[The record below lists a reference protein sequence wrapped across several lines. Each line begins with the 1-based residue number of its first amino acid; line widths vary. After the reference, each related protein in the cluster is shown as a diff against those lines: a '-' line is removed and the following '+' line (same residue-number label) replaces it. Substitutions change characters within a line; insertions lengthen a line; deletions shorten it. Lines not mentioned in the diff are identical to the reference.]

1 MSQTSSVDV
10 AIIGGGPSGTALALT
25 ICLYSKLTVAVIEQT
40 AYDNIRTGEHVSA
53 SLLPLLDYLQVKE
66 PFLADNHTPVY
77 NVAAVWGNSELHAR
91 PSIINQIG
99 EGYLLDRTEF
109 DVMLAEQLVR
119 QDGQLYLETKCAEGE
134 QLEGGGWRLFLK
146 DNSGESSELETRY
159 LVDATGRQ
167 ARISKRLGAKSLAC
181 DTLVGISAILDFEGD
196 ALLRA
201 EALRERSK
209 TEEVLIE
216 SIPEGWWYSAW
227 LPNGT
232 LIAVLM
238 TDIDIMRQGKLH
250 KQKQWVELLSKAT
263 HTKERVRG
271 GQLVYPLSVKPAHSH
286 VLDRAVGENWIAIGD
301 AAIAFDPLSSM
312 GVGHAITCGC
322 DAAVAVVKYLI
333 NNEDRL
339 LKQYQERVKLNFEN
353 YLSIRHRYYAL
364 EKRWLDLP
372 FWKRRTQ
379 LAPIPLAAK

>member
-1 MSQTSSVDV
+1 MSQTPNVDV
-10 AIIGGGPSGTALALT
+10 AIIGGGPAGIALALT

-40 AYDNIRTGEHVSA
+40 AYDNLRTGEHVSA
-53 SLLPLLDYLQVKE
+53 SLLPLLDYLQVKQ

-77 NVAAVWGNSELHAR
+77 NVAALWGHSELHSR
-91 PSIINQIG
+91 PSIINQMG

-109 DVMLAEQLVR
+109 DAMLAEQLVR
-119 QDGQLYLETKCAEGE
+119 KGGQLYLETKCAEGE

-146 DNSGESSELETRY
+146 DNSGEYSQLETRY

-181 DTLVGISAILDFEGD
+181 DTLVGISALLDFESD
-196 ALLRA
+196 
-201 EALRERSK
+201 RSN

-232 LIAVLM
+232 LIVVLM

-250 KQKQWVELLSKAT
+250 KDKQWVELLSQAT
-263 HTKERVRG
+263 HTKQRVRG
-271 GQLVYPLSVKPAHSH
+271 GQLVYPLAVKPSHSH
-286 VLDRAVGENWIAIGD
+286 VLDRAVGEDWMAIGD

-322 DAAVAVVKYLI
+322 DAAVALVEYLI
-333 NNEDRL
+333 NNEDRM
-339 LKQYQERVKLNFEN
+339 LKQYQERLKLNFDN

-364 EKRWLDLP
+364 EQRWSDLP

-379 LAPIPLAAK
+379 SAPIPLTAE

>member
-1 MSQTSSVDV
+1 MSQTPSIDV
-10 AIIGGGPSGTALALT
+10 TIIGGGPAGNALALT

-40 AYDNIRTGEHVSA
+40 AYDNLRTGEHVSA

-66 PFLADNHTPVY
+66 PFLADNHTHVY
-77 NVAAVWGNSELHAR
+77 NVAAIWGHSEIYSR
-91 PSIINQIG
+91 PSLINQMG

-119 QDGQLYLETKCAEGE
+119 QGGQLYLETKCAEGE

-146 DNSGESSELETRY
+146 DNSGEYSQLETRY

-167 ARISKRLGAKSLAC
+167 ARISKRLGAKSLPC
-181 DTLVGISAILDFEGD
+181 DTLVGISAILDVESD
-196 ALLRA
+196 RP
-201 EALRERSK
+201 K
-209 TEEVLIE
+209 TEEVFIE

-232 LIAVLM
+232 LIMVLM

-250 KQKQWVELLSKAT
+250 KEKQWVKLLSKAP
-263 HTKERVRG
+263 HTKQRVKE
-271 GQLVYPLSVKPAHSH
+271 GQFVYPLTVKPAHSH
-286 VLDRAVGENWIAIGD
+286 VLDQAVGEDWMAIGD

-322 DAAVAVVKYLI
+322 DAAVALVEYLI

-339 LKQYQERVKLNFEN
+339 LKQYQNGLERNFDN
-353 YLSIRHRYYAL
+353 YLSIRHRYYGL

-379 LAPIPLAAK
+379 LAPAPFSKPVLS

>member
-1 MSQTSSVDV
+1 MSQTPSVDV

-53 SLLPLLDYLQVKE
+53 SLLPLLDYLQAKE
-66 PFLADNHTPVY
+66 PFLAYNHTPVY
-77 NVAAVWGNSELHAR
+77 NVAAVWGHSELHAR
-91 PSIINQIG
+91 PSIINQMG

-109 DVMLAEQLVR
+109 DIMLAEQLVR
-119 QDGQLYLETKCAEGE
+119 KGGQLYLETKCAEGE

-146 DNSGESSELETRY
+146 DNSGEYSELETRY

-167 ARISKRLGAKSLAC
+167 ARISKRLGAKSLPC

-196 ALLRA
+196 
-201 EALRERSK
+201 RSK

-238 TDIDIMRQGKLH
+238 TDIDIMRQGKFH
-250 KQKQWVELLSKAT
+250 KEKQWVEL
-263 HTKERVRG
+263 
-271 GQLVYPLSVKPAHSH
+271 
-286 VLDRAVGENWIAIGD
+286 
-301 AAIAFDPLSSM
+301 
-312 GVGHAITCGC
+312 
-322 DAAVAVVKYLI
+322 
-333 NNEDRL
+333 
-339 LKQYQERVKLNFEN
+339 
-353 YLSIRHRYYAL
+353 
-364 EKRWLDLP
+364 
-372 FWKRRTQ
+372 
-379 LAPIPLAAK
+379 

>member
-1 MSQTSSVDV
+1 MSQTPSVDV
-10 AIIGGGPSGTALALT
+10 AIIGGGPAGTALALT

-40 AYDNIRTGEHVSA
+40 AYDTLRTGEHVSA

-77 NVAAVWGNSELHAR
+77 NVAAIWGHSELNSR
-91 PSIINQIG
+91 PSIINQMG

-109 DVMLAEQLVR
+109 DAMLAEQLVH
-119 QDGQLYLETKCAEGE
+119 QGGQLYLETKCAEGE

-146 DNSGESSELETRY
+146 DNSGASSELETRY

-167 ARISKRLGAKSLAC
+167 ARIAKRLGAKSLPH
-181 DTLVGISAILDFEGD
+181 DTLVGVSALLDFEHD
-196 ALLRA
+196 QP
-201 EALRERSK
+201 K

-232 LIAVLM
+232 LIVVLM
-238 TDIDIMRQGKLH
+238 TDIDLMRQGKFH
-250 KQKQWVELLSKAT
+250 KDKQWVQLLSQAT
-263 HTKERVRG
+263 HTKQRVRG
-271 GQLVYPLSVKPAHSH
+271 GQLVCPLAVKPAHSH
-286 VLDRAVGENWIAIGD
+286 LLDRAVGEDWMAIGD

-322 DAAVAVVKYLI
+322 DAAVALVEYLV

-339 LKQYQERVKLNFEN
+339 LKQYQERLKLNFDN

-364 EKRWLDLP
+364 EPRWLDLP
-372 FWKRRTQ
+372 FWQRRTQ
-379 LAPIPLAAK
+379 SASIPLAVK

>member
-1 MSQTSSVDV
+1 MSQTPSVDV
-10 AIIGGGPSGTALALT
+10 AIIGGGPAGTALALT

-40 AYDNIRTGEHVSA
+40 AYDTLRSGEHVSA

-77 NVAAVWGNSELHAR
+77 NVAAIWGHSELNSR
-91 PSIINQIG
+91 PSIINQMG

-109 DVMLAEQLVR
+109 DAMLAEQLVH
-119 QDGQLYLETKCAEGE
+119 QGGQLYLETKCAEGE

-146 DNSGESSELETRY
+146 DNSGASSQLETRY

-167 ARISKRLGAKSLAC
+167 ARIAKRLGAKSLPH
-181 DTLVGISAILDFEGD
+181 DTLVGVSALLDFED
-196 ALLRA
+196 DQP
-201 EALRERSK
+201 K

-232 LIAVLM
+232 LIVVLM
-238 TDIDIMRQGKLH
+238 TDIDLMRQGKFH
-250 KQKQWVELLSKAT
+250 KDKQWVELLSQAT
-263 HTKERVRG
+263 HTKQRVRG
-271 GQLVYPLSVKPAHSH
+271 GQLVCPLAVKPAHSH
-286 VLDRAVGENWIAIGD
+286 LLDRAVGEDWMAIGD

-322 DAAVAVVKYLI
+322 DAAVALVEYLV

-339 LKQYQERVKLNFEN
+339 LKQYQERLKLNFDN

-364 EKRWLDLP
+364 EPRWLDLP
-372 FWKRRTQ
+372 FWQRRTQ
-379 LAPIPLAAK
+379 SASIPLAVK

>member
-1 MSQTSSVDV
+1 MSQTPSVDV
-10 AIIGGGPSGTALALT
+10 AIIGGGPAGTALALT

-40 AYDNIRTGEHVSA
+40 AYDNLRTGEHVSA

-77 NVAAVWGNSELHAR
+77 NVAAVWGHSELHTR
-91 PSIINQIG
+91 PSIINQMG

-109 DVMLAEQLVR
+109 DVMLAEQLVHKG
-119 QDGQLYLETKCAEGE
+119 GQLYLETKCAEGE

-146 DNSGESSELETRY
+146 DNSGEYSQLETRY

-167 ARISKRLGAKSLAC
+167 ARISKRLGAKSLPC
-181 DTLVGISAILDFEGD
+181 DSLVGISAVLDFESD
-196 ALLRA
+196 
-201 EALRERSK
+201 RSK

-232 LIAVLM
+232 LIVVLM
-238 TDIDIMRQGKLH
+238 TDIDIMRQGKLQ
-250 KQKQWVELLSKAT
+250 KEKQWVELLSKAI
-263 HTKERVRG
+263 HTKQRVRG
-271 GQLVYPLSVKPAHSH
+271 GQLVYPLAVKPAQSH
-286 VLDRAVGENWIAIGD
+286 VLDRAVGEDWMAIGD

-322 DAAVAVVKYLI
+322 DAAVALVEYLI
-333 NNEDRL
+333 NNDDRL
-339 LKQYQERVKLNFEN
+339 LKQYQNRLKHNFDN

-364 EKRWLDLP
+364 EQRWLDFP

-379 LAPIPLAAK
+379 LCPIPLVTK